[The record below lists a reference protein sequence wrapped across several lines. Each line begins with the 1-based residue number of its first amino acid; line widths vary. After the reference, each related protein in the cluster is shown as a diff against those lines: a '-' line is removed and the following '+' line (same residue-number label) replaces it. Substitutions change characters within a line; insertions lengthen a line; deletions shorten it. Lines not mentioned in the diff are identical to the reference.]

1 MFPTVRSKSMK
12 AFSPSLFVRAAALTT
27 IVVATPAFAQK
38 SATPAATGGPTCE
51 IEQGK
56 PQTIARATLS
66 LTKAQQAAKAGTDPT
81 KDLKD
86 VVGTLTAPGYK
97 NDNPVG
103 RAFLLA
109 SAYVM
114 YLDQPGIQAVSPRS
128 AVGILT
134 DPAATID
141 VFAAADSSITVV
153 EQSSPA
159 CATYMAPFRQQKA
172 WLNVTN
178 GAINALNENKLDS
191 AELLARRSLTL
202 DRKSPYAYSVLA
214 SVAKARKNY
223 PMMLEYS
230 KQTLT
235 AAGSDSAYAD
245 IRDRTNY
252 DIAATMTLRAQSAT
266 GAEKQQLAREAIA
279 GWQPLLMTRD
289 DVQGTT
295 AVSNIAKMYIAAGDS
310 AQFGKIYAPMIADPS
325 KYAEAT
331 LLQAGVVASQN
342 KRPDDAALL
351 FNAVASRNPY
361 QRDALNNLAA
371 SYIQAGENDK
381 VNPVIDKLVA
391 LDPSNPDNW
400 LLYAFNYVGMLK
412 KIPKTSKLQK
422 TYNDSLV
429 YYNNK
434 SEKMPVKVAFTEFT
448 RNADGTVLAGT
459 IENRGTA
466 AKSYTLAV
474 EFLGANGEVLGTET
488 ASVGPVAPKASQPFR
503 IKTAKAGVAGY
514 RYKPVA

>member
-1 MFPTVRSKSMK
+1 MK
-12 AFSPSLFVRAAALTT
+12 TISPSLLVRVVALTT

-38 SATPAATGGPTCE
+38 PAAPAASGGPTCE

-66 LTKAQQAAKAGTDPT
+66 LAKAQGALKAGTDPT

-86 VVGTLTAPGYK
+86 VVAMLTAPGYK

-103 RAFLLA
+103 RAFLLG

-114 YLDQPGIQAVSPRS
+114 FLDLPTVQAVLPRS
-128 AVGILT
+128 AVGIAT
-134 DPAATID
+134 DPSGTID
-141 VFAAADSSITVV
+141 LFAAADSSITVV
-153 EQSSPA
+153 EQTSPV

-178 GAINALNENKLDS
+178 AAINALNDNKLDS
-191 AELLARRSLTL
+191 AEIYARRSLTL
-202 DRKSPYAYSVLA
+202 DRKSPYAYGVLA
-214 SVAKARKNY
+214 SVAKARKNF
-223 PMMLEYS
+223 PDMLEYS

-235 AAGSDSAYAD
+235 AAGVDSAYAD

-252 DIAATMTLRAQSAT
+252 NLASTMTLRAQEAK
-266 GAEKQQLAREAIA
+266 GEDRKALAREAIA
-279 GWQPLLMTRD
+279 GWLPLLTTRD
-289 DVQGTT
+289 DIQGTT
-295 AVSNIAKMYIAAGDS
+295 AVTNIAKMYIAAGDS

-331 LLQAGVVASQN
+331 ILEAGVVASQN

-351 FNAVASRNPY
+351 FNAVAARNPY
-361 QRDALNNLAA
+361 QRDALSNLAA

-400 LLYAFNYVGMLK
+400 LLYAFNYVGLLK
-412 KIPKTSKLQK
+412 KTPKTGPLSKK
-422 TYNDSLV
+422 YNDSLV

-434 SEKMPVKVAFTEFT
+434 SEKMP
-448 RNADGTVLAGT
+448 
-459 IENRGTA
+459 
-466 AKSYTLAV
+466 
-474 EFLGANGEVLGTET
+474 
-488 ASVGPVAPKASQPFR
+488 
-503 IKTAKAGVAGY
+503 
-514 RYKPVA
+514 

>member
-1 MFPTVRSKSMK
+1 MK
-12 AFSPSLFVRAAALTT
+12 AFSPSFFVRAAALTT
-27 IVVATPAFAQK
+27 IVVATPAIAQK
-38 SATPAATGGPTCE
+38 SATPVATGGPTCE

-66 LTKAQQAAKAGTDPT
+66 LTKAQQLAKSGANPT

-86 VVGTLTAPGYK
+86 IVGALTGPGYK

-103 RAFLLA
+103 RAFLLG

-114 YLDQPGIQAVSPRS
+114 FLDLPATQAVSPRS
-128 AVGILT
+128 AVGIAT
-134 DPAATID
+134 DPSGTID
-141 VFAAADSSITVV
+141 IFAAADSAITVV

-178 GAINALNENKLDS
+178 AAINALNENKLDS
-191 AELLARRSLTL
+191 AELFARRSLTL

-214 SVAKARKNY
+214 GIAKARKNY
-223 PMMLEYS
+223 PVMLEYS

-235 AAGSDSAYAD
+235 AAGADSSFED

-252 DIAATMTLRAQSAT
+252 DIAATMTLRAQAAT
-266 GAEKQQLAREAIA
+266 GAERKALAREAIA
-279 GWQPLLMTRD
+279 GWLPLLLTKD

-295 AVSNIAKMYIAAGDS
+295 AVSNISKMYIAAGDS
-310 AQFGKIYAPMIADPS
+310 AQFGKIYAPMISDPS
-325 KYAEAT
+325 RYAEAT
-331 LLQAGVVASQN
+331 LLEAGVVASQN

-351 FNAVASRNPY
+351 FNAVATRNPY

-371 SYIQAGENDK
+371 SYIQAGENEK

-412 KIPKTSKLQK
+412 KAPKTGALAKK
-422 TYNDSLV
+422 YNDSLV
-429 YYNNK
+429 YYNTK
-434 SEKMPVKVAFTEFT
+434 SEKMPVRVAFTEFT
-448 RNADGTVLAGT
+448 RNSEGTVLAGE

-466 AKSYTLAV
+466 AKTYPLVV
-474 EFLGANGEVLGTET
+474 EFLGPNGQVIATET
-488 ASVGPVAPKASQPFR
+488 ANVGPVSPKGKQTFR
-503 IKTAKAGVAGY
+503 IKNAKTGVAGY
-514 RYKPVA
+514 RYKPVI

>member
-1 MFPTVRSKSMK
+1 MK
-12 AFSPSLFVRAAALTT
+12 PFSPSLFVRVAALTS
-27 IVVATPAFAQK
+27 IVVVTPAFAQK
-38 SATPAATGGPTCE
+38 SAAPAAPVGPTCE

-66 LTKAQQAAKAGTDPT
+66 LTKAQGAIKAGGDPAR
-81 KDLKD
+81 DLKD
-86 VVGTLTAPGYK
+86 LVGMLTAPGYK

-109 SAYVM
+109 SSYVM
-114 YLDQPGIQAVSPRS
+114 FLDLPTIQAVSPRS
-128 AVGILT
+128 AVGLAT
-134 DPAATID
+134 DPTGTID
-141 VFAAADSSITVV
+141 LFAAADSSITVV

-159 CATYMAPFRQQKA
+159 CALYMAPFRQQKA

-178 GAINALNENKLDS
+178 AAINALNDNKLDS
-191 AELLARRSLTL
+191 AEIYSRRSLTL
-202 DRKSPYAYSVLA
+202 DRKSPYAYGVLA

-223 PMMLEYS
+223 PAMLEYS

-252 DIAATMTLRAQSAT
+252 DIAATATLRAQAAK
-266 GAEKQQLAREAIA
+266 GDERKALARAAIS
-279 GWQPLLMTRD
+279 GWLPLLTTKD

-295 AVSNIAKMYIAAGDS
+295 AVTNIAEMYIAAGDS

-325 KYAEAT
+325 AYAEAT
-331 LLQAGVVASQN
+331 ILQAGVVASHN

-351 FNAVASRNPY
+351 FNAVAARNPY
-361 QRDALNNLAA
+361 QRDALNNLAK
-371 SYIQAGENDK
+371 SYLQTGENDK

-391 LDPSNPDNW
+391 LDPSNSENW

-412 KIPKTSKLQK
+412 KAPKTGPLSKK
-422 TYNDSLV
+422 YNDSLV

-434 SEKMPVKVAFTEFT
+434 AEKMPVNVLFTEFT
-448 RNADGTVLAGT
+448 RNAEGTVLAGT
-459 IENRGTA
+459 IENRSPA
-466 AKSYTLAV
+466 AKTYSLVV
-474 EFLGANGEVLGTET
+474 EFLGAKGDVIATET
-488 ASVGPVAPKASQPFR
+488 ANVGPVLPKATQTFK
-503 IKTAKAGVAGY
+503 IKSAKTGIAGY

>member
-1 MFPTVRSKSMK
+1 MK
-12 AFSPSLFVRAAALTT
+12 AFSPSLFVRVAALTT
-27 IVVATPAFAQK
+27 IVVATPALAQK
-38 SATPAATGGPTCE
+38 SAAPAVTGGPTCE

-66 LTKAQQAAKAGTDPT
+66 LTKAQQSAKAGTSPA
-81 KDLKD
+81 KDLRD
-86 VVGTLTAPGYK
+86 VVGMLTAPGYK

-103 RAFLLA
+103 RAFLLG

-114 YLDQPGIQAVSPRS
+114 FLDLPGTQAVSPRS
-128 AVGILT
+128 AVGIAT
-134 DPAATID
+134 DPTGTID
-141 VFAAADSSITVV
+141 IFAAADSSITVV

-178 GAINALNENKLDS
+178 GAINALNDNKLDS
-191 AELLARRSLTL
+191 AEILARRSLTL

-214 SVAKARKNY
+214 SIAKARKNY

-235 AAGSDSAYAD
+235 AAGADSSFAD

-252 DIAATMTLRAQSAT
+252 DIAATMTLRAQDAK
-266 GAEKQQLAREAIA
+266 GEEKKALAREAIA
-279 GWQPLLMTRD
+279 GWLPLLTTKD

-331 LLQAGVVASQN
+331 ILQAGVVASQN

-371 SYIQAGENDK
+371 SYIQAGENEK

-400 LLYAFNYVGMLK
+400 LLYAFNYVGLLK
-412 KIPKTSKLQK
+412 KAPKTGPLSRK
-422 TYNDSLV
+422 YNDSLV

-448 RNADGTVLAGT
+448 RNAEGTVLAGT
-459 IENRGTA
+459 IENRGTV
-466 AKSYTLAV
+466 AKSYSLAV
-474 EFLGANGEVLGTET
+474 EFLGRNGEVVGTET
-488 ASVGPVAPKASQPFR
+488 ASVGPVSPKGTQTFR
-503 IKTAKAGVAGY
+503 IKSAKTGVAGY
-514 RYKPVA
+514 RYKPVV

>member
-1 MFPTVRSKSMK
+1 MK
-12 AFSPSLFVRAAALTT
+12 NFSPSSFVCAAALAS
-27 IVVATPAFAQK
+27 IVVATPALAQK
-38 SATPAATGGPTCE
+38 SAAPAATGGPACE
-51 IEQGK
+51 IEQSK

-66 LTKAQQAAKAGTDPT
+66 LAKAQAAAKAGTDPT

-86 VVGTLTAPGYK
+86 VVGMLTAPGYK

-103 RAFLLA
+103 RAFLLG

-114 YLDQPGIQAVSPRS
+114 FLDLPATQAVSPRG
-128 AVGILT
+128 AVGIAT
-134 DPAATID
+134 DPTATID
-141 VFAAADSSITVV
+141 IFAAADSSITVV

-159 CATYMAPFRQQKA
+159 CATYIEPFRQQKA

-178 GAINALNENKLDS
+178 AAINALNDNKLDS
-191 AELLARRSLTL
+191 AEIYARRSLTL

-223 PMMLEYS
+223 PMMIEYS

-235 AAGSDSAYAD
+235 AAGTDSSYAD
-245 IRDRTNY
+245 VRDRTNY
-252 DIAATMTLRAQSAT
+252 DIAATMTLRAQAAT
-266 GAEKQQLAREAIA
+266 GEEKKTLAREAIA
-279 GWQPLLMTRD
+279 GWRPLLATKD

-295 AVSNIAKMYIAAGDS
+295 AVTNIAKMYIAAGDS
-310 AQFGKIYAPMIADPS
+310 AQIGKIYAPMIADPS
-325 KYAEAT
+325 AYAEAT
-331 LLQAGVVASQN
+331 ILEAGVVASQN

-351 FNAVASRNPY
+351 FNAVAARNPY

-381 VNPVIDKLVA
+381 VTPVIDKLVA

-400 LLYAFNYVGMLK
+400 LLYAFNYVGLLK
-412 KIPKTSKLQK
+412 KTPKTGALAKK
-422 TYNDSLV
+422 YNDSLV

-448 RNADGTVLAGT
+448 RNAEGTVLAGT
-459 IENRGTA
+459 IENRSTTA
-466 AKSYTLAV
+466 KTYSLVV
-474 EFLGANGEVLGTET
+474 EFLGPKGEVIGTET
-488 ASVGPVAPKASQPFR
+488 ANVGPVAPKATQTFK
-503 IKTAKAGVAGY
+503 IKNAKTGVAGY
-514 RYKPVA
+514 RYKPVV